1 MKIAFAS
8 ICSCVNN
15 RRIWRRNASISWQI
29 ASLVTQKPLSTVTH
43 ALFFISFHGMPYS
56 LTEASQ
62 PIDSVIYWHN
72 RCVDA
77 KPDIHKCNHRRIR
90 IGYITRRIYS
100 ILNTHSFVTRCLI
113 LVRKWNST
121 LLGNM
126 TPPRNGHVRMIKST
140 FANLTFYDTSYYA

>member
-1 MKIAFAS
+1 
-8 ICSCVNN
+8 
-15 RRIWRRNASISWQI
+15 
-29 ASLVTQKPLSTVTH
+29 
-43 ALFFISFHGMPYS
+43 MPYS

-90 IGYITRRIYS
+90 IGCITRRIYS
-100 ILNTHSFVTRCLI
+100 ILNTHSYVTRCLI

-126 TPPRNGHVRMIKST
+126 TPPRNGHIRMIEST
-140 FANLTFYDTSYYA
+140 FANLTFYDKSYYANSLWPGDVILRHKTGSTLARVMVCCLAAPSHYLNQCWLIIRKVQWHST